1 MWLSCHEQAGSRVGC
16 GASARAASAS
26 LQADPPHTD
35 IHALSAQRTG
45 IVFQFLRSNAWREHA
60 SVGGLSSRH
69 FVRPEVYT
77 EVQPSGF
84 LDGCTGLTA
93 HSESIRLEYTKY
105 LRVDSPF
112 WRILVHSRGGVGVYS
127 RFSHR

>member
-35 IHALSAQRTG
+35 THALSAQRKG
-45 IVFQFLRSNAWREHA
+45 IVFKFLRSKAWREHA

-69 FVRPEVYT
+69 FVQPEVYT

-84 LDGCTGLTA
+84 LDGCTGFIEQHT
-93 HSESIRLEYTKY
+93 R
-105 LRVDSPF
+105 
-112 WRILVHSRGGVGVYS
+112 SRSAYNTQ
-127 RFSHR
+127 